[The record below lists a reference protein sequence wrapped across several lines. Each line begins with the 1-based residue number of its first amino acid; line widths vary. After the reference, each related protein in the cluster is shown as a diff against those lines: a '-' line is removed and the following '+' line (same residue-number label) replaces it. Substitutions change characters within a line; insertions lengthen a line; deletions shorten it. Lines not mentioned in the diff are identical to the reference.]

1 VTEVSL
7 PPLFTGVAVDSDPF
21 GAARQQAMEG
31 CDAGLVTY
39 HLGNDR
45 LQAAIV
51 FAPEVPL
58 RDAMAVLP
66 ICGVGFQNAL
76 GALAPPEVA
85 VHLDWDGTIW
95 LNGGRCGGLRAV
107 CATDDP
113 AQEPDWL
120 VIGLGLRI
128 WPDSVETGQTPD
140 ETALISEGCADV
152 DAADLLGAW
161 VRHTL
166 VWINRWSDEG
176 AAPVHKE
183 WSGLAWGMG
192 DDVHLQDRSGK
203 FLGVD
208 EQFGMLLREGSETRM
223 IPLTTLLET

>member
-1 VTEVSL
+1 MREVTL
-7 PPLFTGVAVDSDPF
+7 PPLFTACAVDDDPF
-21 GAARQQAMEG
+21 DAARQKATEG

-45 LQAAIV
+45 LRAAIV

-58 RDAMAVLP
+58 RGAMAVLP

-76 GALAPPEVA
+76 GALAPPEVG
-85 VHLDWDGTIW
+85 VHLDWDGAIR
-95 LNGGRCGGLRAV
+95 LNGAHCGDLQVVSSTGA
-107 CATDDP
+107 P
-113 AQEPDWL
+113 EQEPDWL
-120 VIGLGLRI
+120 VVGLDLRI
-128 WPDSVETGQTPD
+128 WPDSEETGQTPD
-140 ETALISEGCADV
+140 QTALMSEGCADV
-152 DAADLLGAW
+152 DVADLLEAW

-166 VWINRWSDEG
+166 VWINRWIDEG

-183 WSGLAWGMG
+183 WSGLAWGIGESIEMKG
-192 DDVHLQDRSGK
+192 RSGK

-208 EQFGMLLREGSETRM
+208 EHYGMLIDEGTETYI